1 MTQPRSN
8 RVSSALIAGISA
20 AVVTVTGAAAWFA
33 WHSSSNNPTAP
44 PGTSQT
50 SNNRLP
56 QPGTVTGK
64 ELSTNIYLL
73 KDNGKNL
80 VLVAQ
85 PIRVANGKP
94 NQVLEAA
101 FKVLLQK
108 QNTSSAI
115 PKGTKI
121 LGTKVEKDTVRIN
134 LSNEFTSGGGSA
146 SMTGRV
152 GQVVYTATALNPKA
166 KVYISVNGK
175 QLDVLGGEGLE
186 LEQPMTR
193 EIFDREYQL

>member
-20 AVVTVTGAAAWFA
+20 AVVTITGVAAWFA
-33 WHSSSNNPTAP
+33 WNSSNNPPALP
-44 PGTSQT
+44 DKSQT
-50 SNNRLP
+50 SNNRIP
-56 QPGTVTGK
+56 QPGTVSGK
-64 ELSTNIYLL
+64 QLNTNIYLL

-85 PIRVANGKP
+85 PIKVANGKP

-101 FKVLLQK
+101 FKVLLEK
-108 QNTSSAI
+108 QNKSSAI

-121 LGTKVEKDTVRIN
+121 LGAKVEKDTVRIN

-152 GQVVYTATALNPKA
+152 GQVIYTATALNPKA

-193 EIFDREYQL
+193 EIFNKEYQL

>member
-33 WHSSSNNPTAP
+33 WNSSNNPPAP
-44 PGTSQT
+44 PDKSQPL
-50 SNNRLP
+50 NRPIP
-56 QPGTVTGK
+56 QPGTVSGK
-64 ELSTNIYLL
+64 ELNTNIYLL

-101 FKVLLQK
+101 FKVLLEK
-108 QNTSSAI
+108 QNKSSAI

-152 GQVVYTATALNPKA
+152 GQVIYTATALNPKA

-193 EIFDREYQL
+193 EIFDKEYQL